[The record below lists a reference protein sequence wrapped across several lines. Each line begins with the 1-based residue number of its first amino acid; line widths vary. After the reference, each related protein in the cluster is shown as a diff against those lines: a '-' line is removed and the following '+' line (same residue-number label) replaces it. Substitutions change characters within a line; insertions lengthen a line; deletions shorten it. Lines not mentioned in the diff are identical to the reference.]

1 MLKEVEQ
8 FLLETIKEDE
18 ENNKKN
24 INVSDKEKKIT
35 FAVAY
40 SGGIDSQVLLNIAY
54 KLKDKLNYNLIAI
67 HVNYN
72 LRGEESIGDE
82 MFARDTAKNYNID
95 IYVKQ
100 ILKGSYNNKNTQL
113 EARKDRY
120 LFFKELYNKKIYD
133 YLLIAHNKDDLTET
147 IIYRMVKGSGT
158 NIYKALS
165 KKRKYVLR
173 PILNFYR
180 KDIENYAKE
189 NNLSH
194 REDSSNKTNK
204 YSRNKLRNV
213 IIPMLEE
220 INLQA
225 KNNIIKFAY
234 RVYEESNILRKKVN
248 KTYKKIEIGRNKI
261 NIKNIKN
268 KLLLK
273 KIIIKF
279 LFKNNI
285 EITEKRLLEILKI
298 IYSKKPN
305 IVLRLDDY
313 NLAKSYY
320 MLEIVK
326 TNNINIDSITI
337 YNDGV
342 YNFAGKTI
350 SIKTVL
356 NKDID
361 YKKNIYINKT
371 FPLTIRKRKEGDFLY
386 SYPNGNK
393 KYLRKIL
400 IDLKV
405 PTKERDLIPI
415 IESENEIAAIYLN
428 PYGINRVSKNYALKN
443 NNDYALEIDF
453 FNIFEN

>member
-40 SGGIDSQVLLNIAY
+40 SGGIDSQILLNIAY
-54 KLKDKLNYNLIAI
+54 KLKDKLNYNLVAI

-72 LRGEESIGDE
+72 LRGEESTNDE
-82 MFARDTAKNYNID
+82 MFARETAKNYNID

-100 ILKGSYNNKNTQL
+100 IEKGSYNNKNTQL

-120 LFFKELYNKKIYD
+120 LFFKELYDKKIYD
-133 YLLIAHNKDDLTET
+133 YLLIAHNKDDLAET
-147 IIYRMVKGSGT
+147 IIYRMIKGSGT

-248 KTYKKIEIGRNKI
+248 KTYKNIEISRNKI

-313 NLAKSYY
+313 NLAKSYCL
-320 MLEIVK
+320 LEIVK
-326 TNNINIDSITI
+326 TNNINTDSITV

-350 SIKTVL
+350 NIKTVL

-361 YKKNIYINKT
+361 YKKNIYIKKT
-371 FPLTIRKRKEGDFLY
+371 FPIVIRKRKEGDFLY

-393 KYLRKIL
+393 KYLRNIL

-405 PTKERDLIPI
+405 PSKDRDLIPI

-443 NNDYALEIDF
+443 NDDYALEIDF
-453 FNIFEN
+453 F

>member
-100 ILKGSYNNKNTQL
+100 IEKGSYNNKNTQL

-248 KTYKKIEIGRNKI
+248 KTYKKIEICRNKI

-313 NLAKSYY
+313 NLSKSYCL
-320 MLEIVK
+320 LEIVK
-326 TNNINIDSITI
+326 TNDINTDSITV

-361 YKKNIYINKT
+361 YKKNIYIKKT
-371 FPLTIRKRKEGDFLY
+371 FPIVIRKRKEGDFLY

-393 KYLRKIL
+393 KYLRNIL

-405 PTKERDLIPI
+405 PFKDRDLIPI

-443 NNDYALEIDF
+443 NNDYALEILI
-453 FNIFEN
+453 N

>member
-1 MLKEVEQ
+1 M
-8 FLLETIKEDE
+8 
-18 ENNKKN
+18 
-24 INVSDKEKKIT
+24 
-35 FAVAY
+35 
-40 SGGIDSQVLLNIAY
+40 
-54 KLKDKLNYNLIAI
+54 
-67 HVNYN
+67 
-72 LRGEESIGDE
+72 
-82 MFARDTAKNYNID
+82 
-95 IYVKQ
+95 
-100 ILKGSYNNKNTQL
+100 
-113 EARKDRY
+113 
-120 LFFKELYNKKIYD
+120 
-133 YLLIAHNKDDLTET
+133 LIAHNKDDLTET
-147 IIYRMVKGSGT
+147 IIYRMIKGSGT

-194 REDSSNKTNK
+194 REDSSNKINK

-225 KNNIIKFAY
+225 KSNIIKFAY

-248 KTYKKIEIGRNKI
+248 KTYKNIEISRNKI

-305 IVLRLDDY
+305 IALRLDDY
-313 NLAKSYY
+313 NLTKSYCL
-320 MLEIVK
+320 LEIVK
-326 TNNINIDSITI
+326 TNNINTDSITV

-350 SIKTVL
+350 TIKTVL

-393 KYLRKIL
+393 KYLRNIL

-405 PTKERDLIPI
+405 PSKERDLIPI
-415 IESENEIAAIYLN
+415 IESENEIAAIYLE

-443 NNDYALEIDF
+443 SDDYALEIKF
-453 FNIFEN
+453 F

>member
-1 MLKEVEQ
+1 MLKEVEK
-8 FLLETIKEDE
+8 FLLETIKE

-24 INVSDKEKKIT
+24 INVSDKKEKLT

-100 ILKGSYNNKNTQL
+100 IEKGSYNNKNIQL

-147 IIYRMVKGSGT
+147 IIYRMIKGSGT

-248 KTYKKIEIGRNKI
+248 KTYKNIEISRNKI

-305 IVLRLDDY
+305 IALRLDDY
-313 NLAKSYY
+313 NLTKSYCL
-320 MLEIVK
+320 LEIVK
-326 TNNINIDSITI
+326 DNDINADSITI

-342 YNFAGKTI
+342 YNFADKTI
-350 SIKTVL
+350 KIKTVL
-356 NKDID
+356 NKNID
-361 YKKNIYINKT
+361 YKKNIYIKKT
-371 FPLTIRKRKEGDFLY
+371 FPIVIRKRKEGDFLY
-386 SYPNGNK
+386 SYPNGEK

-415 IESENEIAAIYLN
+415 IESENEVAAIYLE
-428 PYGINRVSKNYALKN
+428 PYGINRISKNYALN
-443 NNDYALEIDF
+443 NSDNYALEIE
-453 FNIFEN
+453 IF

>member
-8 FLLETIKEDE
+8 FLLETIKENE

-24 INVSDKEKKIT
+24 ISNSSSNKKEKLT

-67 HVNYN
+67 HINYN

-100 ILKGSYNNKNTQL
+100 IEKGSYNNKNTQL

-147 IIYRMVKGSGT
+147 IIYRMIKGSGT

-180 KDIENYAKE
+180 KDIEEYAKE
-189 NNLSH
+189 NSLSH

-248 KTYKKIEIGRNKI
+248 KTYKKIEISRNKI

-268 KLLLK
+268 KLVLK

-305 IVLRLDDY
+305 IILRLDDY
-313 NLAKSYY
+313 NLAKSYCL
-320 MLEIVK
+320 LEIVK
-326 TNNINIDSITI
+326 TNDINTDSITV

-350 SIKTVL
+350 TIKTVL

-393 KYLRKIL
+393 KYLRNIL

-405 PTKERDLIPI
+405 PSKERDLIPI
-415 IESENEIAAIYLN
+415 IESENEIAAIYLE

-443 NNDYALEIDF
+443 NDDYALEILI
-453 FNIFEN
+453 N

>member
-8 FLLETIKEDE
+8 FLLETIKENE

-24 INVSDKEKKIT
+24 ISYNKEEKKLT

-40 SGGIDSQVLLNIAY
+40 SGGIDSNVLLNIAY

-100 ILKGSYNNKNTQL
+100 IEKGSYNNKNTQL

-147 IIYRMVKGSGT
+147 IIYRMIKGSGT

-248 KTYKKIEIGRNKI
+248 KTYKKIEISRNKI

-268 KLLLK
+268 KLVLK

-305 IVLRLDDY
+305 IALRLDDY
-313 NLAKSYY
+313 NFVKSYD

-326 TNNINIDSITI
+326 TNNINTDSITV

-350 SIKTVL
+350 NIKTVL

-361 YKKNIYINKT
+361 YKKNIYIKKT
-371 FPLTIRKRKEGDFLY
+371 FPIVIRKRKEGDFLY
-386 SYPNGNK
+386 SYPNGDK

-400 IDLKV
+400 IDLKI
-405 PTKERDLIPI
+405 PFKERDLIPI
-415 IESENEIAAIYLN
+415 IESENEIAAVYLN
-428 PYGINRVSKNYALKN
+428 PYGINRTSKNYALN
-443 NNDYALEIDF
+443 NSDEYALEIDF
-453 FNIFEN
+453 F

>member
-8 FLLETIKEDE
+8 FLLEAIK

-24 INVSDKEKKIT
+24 INVSDKKEKLT

-54 KLKDKLNYNLIAI
+54 KLKDKLNYNLVAI

-100 ILKGSYNNKNTQL
+100 IEKGSYNNKNTQL

-147 IIYRMVKGSGT
+147 IIYRMIKGSGT

-165 KKRKYVLR
+165 QKRKYVLR

-180 KDIENYAKE
+180 KNIENYAKE

-248 KTYKKIEIGRNKI
+248 KTYKKIEISRNKI

-305 IVLRLDDY
+305 IILRLDDY
-313 NLAKSYY
+313 NLAKSYD

-326 TNNINIDSITI
+326 TNDINTDSITI

-361 YKKNIYINKT
+361 YKKNIYIKKT

-386 SYPNGNK
+386 SYPNGDK

-405 PTKERDLIPI
+405 PSKERDLIPI
-415 IESENEIAAIYLN
+415 IESENEIAAIYLE

-443 NNDYALEIDF
+443 NDDYALEILI
-453 FNIFEN
+453 N

>member
-8 FLLETIKEDE
+8 FLLETIKE

-24 INVSDKEKKIT
+24 ISSNKEEKKLT

-40 SGGIDSQVLLNIAY
+40 SGGIDSNVLLNIAY

-67 HVNYN
+67 HINYN

-100 ILKGSYNNKNTQL
+100 IEKGSYNNKNIQL

-147 IIYRMVKGSGT
+147 IIYRMIKGSGT

-194 REDSSNKTNK
+194 REDSSNKINK

-248 KTYKKIEIGRNKI
+248 KTYKNIEISRNKI

-305 IVLRLDDY
+305 IALRLDDY
-313 NLAKSYY
+313 NLTKSYCL
-320 MLEIVK
+320 LEIVK
-326 TNNINIDSITI
+326 TNNINTDSITV

-350 SIKTVL
+350 KIKTVL
-356 NKDID
+356 NKNID
-361 YKKNIYINKT
+361 YKKNIYIKKT
-371 FPLTIRKRKEGDFLY
+371 FPIVIRKRKEGDFLY
-386 SYPNGNK
+386 SYPNGDK

-405 PTKERDLIPI
+405 PFKERDLIPI
-415 IESENEIAAIYLN
+415 IESENEAAAIYLE
-428 PYGINRVSKNYALKN
+428 PYGINRISKNYALKN
-443 NNDYALEIDF
+443 NDEYALEIE
-453 FNIFEN
+453 IF

>member
-100 ILKGSYNNKNTQL
+100 IEKGSYNNKNTQL

-120 LFFKELYNKKIYD
+120 LFFKELYDKKIYD

-248 KTYKKIEIGRNKI
+248 KTYKKIEISRNKI

-326 TNNINIDSITI
+326 TNDINTDSITI

-342 YNFAGKTI
+342 YNFAGKNI
-350 SIKTVL
+350 KIKTVL

-361 YKKNIYINKT
+361 YKKNIYIKKT
-371 FPLTIRKRKEGDFLY
+371 FPIVIRKRKEGDFLY
-386 SYPNGNK
+386 SYPNGDK

-405 PTKERDLIPI
+405 HSKERDLIPI
-415 IESENEIAAIYLN
+415 IESENEIAAIYLE

-443 NNDYALEIDF
+443 NNDYALEILI
-453 FNIFEN
+453 N

>member
-54 KLKDKLNYNLIAI
+54 KLKDKLNYNLVAI

-100 ILKGSYNNKNTQL
+100 IEKGSYNNKNIQL

-147 IIYRMVKGSGT
+147 IIYRMIKGSGT

-180 KDIENYAKE
+180 KDIEEYAKQ

-220 INLQA
+220 INSQA

-248 KTYKKIEIGRNKI
+248 KTYKNIEISRNKI

-268 KLLLK
+268 KLVLK

-279 LFKNNI
+279 LFKNSI

-305 IVLRLDDY
+305 ILLRLDDY

-326 TNNINIDSITI
+326 TNDINTDSITI

-342 YNFAGKTI
+342 YNFAGRTI
-350 SIKTVL
+350 NIKTVL

-361 YKKNIYINKT
+361 YKKNIYIKKT

-386 SYPNGNK
+386 SYPNGDK
-393 KYLRKIL
+393 KYLRNIL

-405 PTKERDLIPI
+405 PSKDRDLIPI
-415 IESENEIAAIYLN
+415 IESENEIAAVYLE
-428 PYGINRVSKNYALKN
+428 PYGINRVSRNYTLKKS
-443 NNDYALEIDF
+443 DEYAIEIF
-453 FNIFEN
+453 

>member
-40 SGGIDSQVLLNIAY
+40 SGGIDSQILLNIAY
-54 KLKDKLNYNLIAI
+54 KLKDKLNYNLVAI

-72 LRGEESIGDE
+72 LRGEESTNDE
-82 MFARDTAKNYNID
+82 MFARETAKNYNID

-100 ILKGSYNNKNTQL
+100 IEKGSYNNKNTQL

-120 LFFKELYNKKIYD
+120 LFFKELYDKKIYD
-133 YLLIAHNKDDLTET
+133 YLLIAHNKDDLAET
-147 IIYRMVKGSGT
+147 IIYRMIKGSGT

-305 IVLRLDDY
+305 IALRFDDY
-313 NLAKSYY
+313 NLTKSYCL
-320 MLEIVK
+320 LEIVK
-326 TNNINIDSITI
+326 DNDINADSITV

-350 SIKTVL
+350 NIKTVL

-361 YKKNIYINKT
+361 YKKNIYIKKT
-371 FPLTIRKRKEGDFLY
+371 FPIVIRKRKEGDFLY
-386 SYPNGNK
+386 SYPNGDK

-405 PTKERDLIPI
+405 PFKDRDLIPI

-443 NNDYALEIDF
+443 NDDYALEIDF
-453 FNIFEN
+453 F

>member
-8 FLLETIKEDE
+8 FLLETIKENE

-24 INVSDKEKKIT
+24 LSNGIFNKERKIT

-40 SGGIDSQVLLNIAY
+40 SGGIDSQILLNIAY
-54 KLKDKLNYNLIAI
+54 KLKDKLNYNLVAI

-72 LRGEESIGDE
+72 LRGEESTNDE
-82 MFARDTAKNYNID
+82 MFARETAKNYNID

-100 ILKGSYNNKNTQL
+100 IEKGSYNNKNTQL

-120 LFFKELYNKKIYD
+120 LFFKELYDKKIYD
-133 YLLIAHNKDDLTET
+133 YLLIAHNKDDLAET
-147 IIYRMVKGSGT
+147 IIYRMIKGSGT

-180 KDIENYAKE
+180 KDIEEYAKE
-189 NNLSH
+189 NNISH

-248 KTYKKIEIGRNKI
+248 KTYKKIEINRNKI

-279 LFKNNI
+279 LFKNSI

-313 NLAKSYY
+313 NLTKSYCI
-320 MLEIVK
+320 LEIIK
-326 TNNINIDSITI
+326 IKNINTDSITV

-350 SIKTVL
+350 TIKTVL

-361 YKKNIYINKT
+361 YKKNIYIKKT

-386 SYPNGNK
+386 SYPNGEK

-415 IESENEIAAIYLN
+415 IESENEIAAVYLN
-428 PYGINRVSKNYALKN
+428 PYGINRTSKNYALKDSD
-443 NNDYALEIDF
+443 DYALEILI
-453 FNIFEN
+453 N

>member
-8 FLLETIKEDE
+8 FLLETIKENE

-24 INVSDKEKKIT
+24 LSNGIFNKERKIT

-40 SGGIDSQVLLNIAY
+40 SAGIDSQILLNIAY
-54 KLKDKLNYNLIAI
+54 KLKDKLNYNLVAI

-72 LRGEESIGDE
+72 LRGEESTNDE
-82 MFARDTAKNYNID
+82 MFARETAKNYNID

-100 ILKGSYNNKNTQL
+100 IEKGSYNNKNTQL

-120 LFFKELYNKKIYD
+120 LFFKELYDKKIYD
-133 YLLIAHNKDDLTET
+133 YLLIAHNKDDLAET
-147 IIYRMVKGSGT
+147 IIYRMIKGSGT

-180 KDIENYAKE
+180 KDIEEYAKE

-213 IIPMLEE
+213 IIPMLED

-248 KTYKKIEIGRNKI
+248 KTYKNIEISRNKI

-279 LFKNNI
+279 LFKNSI

-305 IVLRLDDY
+305 IVLRFDDY
-313 NLAKSYY
+313 NLVKSYCI
-320 MLEIVK
+320 LEIVK
-326 TNNINIDSITI
+326 TNNINTSSII
-337 YNDGV
+337 VYNDGV

-350 SIKTVL
+350 TIKTVL

-361 YKKNIYINKT
+361 YKKNIYIKKT

-386 SYPNGNK
+386 SYPNGEK

-415 IESENEIAAIYLN
+415 IESENEIAAIYLT
-428 PYGINRVSKNYALKN
+428 PYGINRVSKNYALKDSD
-443 NNDYALEIDF
+443 DYALEILI
-453 FNIFEN
+453 N

>member
-24 INVSDKEKKIT
+24 INVSDKKEKLT

-95 IYVKQ
+95 IYVKH
-100 ILKGSYNNKNTQL
+100 IEKGSYNNKNTQL

-120 LFFKELYNKKIYD
+120 SFFKELYNKKIYD

-147 IIYRMVKGSGT
+147 IIYRMIKGSGT

-180 KDIENYAKE
+180 KDIDDYAKE
-189 NNLSH
+189 NSLSH

-248 KTYKKIEIGRNKI
+248 KTYKNIEISRNKI

-268 KLLLK
+268 KLVLK

-326 TNNINIDSITI
+326 TNDINTDSITV

-350 SIKTVL
+350 NIKTVL

-361 YKKNIYINKT
+361 YKKNIYIKKT
-371 FPLTIRKRKEGDFLY
+371 FPIVIRKRKEGDFLY

-393 KYLRKIL
+393 KYLRNIL

-405 PTKERDLIPI
+405 PSKDRDLIPI

-443 NNDYALEIDF
+443 NDDYALEIDF
-453 FNIFEN
+453 F

>member
-8 FLLETIKEDE
+8 FLLEAIKENE

-24 INVSDKEKKIT
+24 INVSDKKEKLT

-100 ILKGSYNNKNTQL
+100 IEKGSYNNKNTQL
-113 EARKDRY
+113 EARRDRY

-147 IIYRMVKGSGT
+147 IIYRMIKGSGT

-180 KDIENYAKE
+180 KDIEEYAKQ
-189 NNLSH
+189 NNLFH

-220 INLQA
+220 INSQA

-248 KTYKKIEIGRNKI
+248 KTYKNIEISRNKI

-305 IVLRLDDY
+305 IALRLDDY
-313 NLAKSYY
+313 NLTKSYCL
-320 MLEIVK
+320 LEIVK
-326 TNNINIDSITI
+326 DNDINTDSITV

-342 YNFAGKTI
+342 YNFADKTI
-350 SIKTVL
+350 KVKTVL
-356 NKDID
+356 NKNID
-361 YKKNIYINKT
+361 YKKNIYIKKT
-371 FPLTIRKRKEGDFLY
+371 FPIVIRKRKEGDFLY
-386 SYPNGNK
+386 SYPNGDK

-405 PTKERDLIPI
+405 PFKERDLIPI
-415 IESENEIAAIYLN
+415 IESENEAAAIYLE
-428 PYGINRVSKNYALKN
+428 PYGINRISKNYALN
-443 NNDYALEIDF
+443 NSDNYALEIE
-453 FNIFEN
+453 IF

>member
-8 FLLETIKEDE
+8 FLLETIKENE

-24 INVSDKEKKIT
+24 ISYNKEEKKLT

-54 KLKDKLNYNLIAI
+54 KLKDKLNYNLVAI

-100 ILKGSYNNKNTQL
+100 IEKGSYNNKNTQL

-120 LFFKELYNKKIYD
+120 SFFKELYNKKIYD

-147 IIYRMVKGSGT
+147 IIYRMIKGSGT

-180 KDIENYAKE
+180 KDIDDYAKE
-189 NNLSH
+189 NSLSH

-248 KTYKKIEIGRNKI
+248 KTYKNIEISRNKI

-279 LFKNNI
+279 LFKNSI

-305 IVLRLDDY
+305 IILRLDDY
-313 NLAKSYY
+313 NLTKSYY

-326 TNNINIDSITI
+326 TNDINADSITI

-350 SIKTVL
+350 KIKTVL

-361 YKKNIYINKT
+361 YKKNIYIKKT
-371 FPLTIRKRKEGDFLY
+371 FPIVIRKRKEGDFLY

-393 KYLRKIL
+393 KYLRNIL

-415 IESENEIAAIYLN
+415 IESENEIAAVYLN
-428 PYGINRVSKNYALKN
+428 PYGINRTSKNYALN
-443 NNDYALEIDF
+443 NSDEYALEIDF
-453 FNIFEN
+453 F

>member
-8 FLLETIKEDE
+8 FLLETIKENE

-24 INVSDKEKKIT
+24 LSNGIFNKERKIT

-40 SGGIDSQVLLNIAY
+40 SGGIDSQILLNIAY
-54 KLKDKLNYNLIAI
+54 KLKDKLNYNLVAI

-72 LRGEESIGDE
+72 LRGEESTNDE
-82 MFARDTAKNYNID
+82 MFARETAKNYNID

-100 ILKGSYNNKNTQL
+100 IEKGSYNNKNTQL

-120 LFFKELYNKKIYD
+120 LFFKELYDKKIYD
-133 YLLIAHNKDDLTET
+133 YLLIAHNKDDLAET
-147 IIYRMVKGSGT
+147 IIYRMIKGSGT

-180 KDIENYAKE
+180 KDIEEYAKE

-213 IIPMLEE
+213 IIPMLED

-305 IVLRLDDY
+305 IALRLDDY
-313 NLAKSYY
+313 NLTKSYCL
-320 MLEIVK
+320 LEIVK
-326 TNNINIDSITI
+326 DNDINADSITV

-350 SIKTVL
+350 NIKTVL

-361 YKKNIYINKT
+361 YKKNIYIKKT
-371 FPLTIRKRKEGDFLY
+371 FPIVIRKRKEGDFLY
-386 SYPNGNK
+386 SYPNGDK

-405 PTKERDLIPI
+405 PFKDRDLIPI

-443 NNDYALEIDF
+443 NDDYALEIDF
-453 FNIFEN
+453 F

>member
-1 MLKEVEQ
+1 MDFAEG
-8 FLLETIKEDE
+8 FL
-18 ENNKKN
+18 
-24 INVSDKEKKIT
+24 
-35 FAVAY
+35 F
-40 SGGIDSQVLLNIAY
+40 
-54 KLKDKLNYNLIAI
+54 
-67 HVNYN
+67 
-72 LRGEESIGDE
+72 SI
-82 MFARDTAKNYNID
+82 
-95 IYVKQ
+95 
-100 ILKGSYNNKNTQL
+100 
-113 EARKDRY
+113 
-120 LFFKELYNKKIYD
+120 KELYNKKIYN

-147 IIYRMVKGSGT
+147 IIYRMIKGSGT

-180 KDIENYAKE
+180 KDIEEYAKE
-189 NNLSH
+189 NSLSH

-248 KTYKKIEIGRNKI
+248 KTYKKIEISRNKI

-268 KLLLK
+268 KLVLK

-305 IVLRLDDY
+305 IILRLDDY
-313 NLAKSYY
+313 NLAKSYCL
-320 MLEIVK
+320 LEIVK
-326 TNNINIDSITI
+326 TNDINTDSITV

-350 SIKTVL
+350 TIKTVL

-361 YKKNIYINKT
+361 YKKNIYI
-371 FPLTIRKRKEGDFLY
+371 
-386 SYPNGNK
+386 
-393 KYLRKIL
+393 
-400 IDLKV
+400 
-405 PTKERDLIPI
+405 
-415 IESENEIAAIYLN
+415 
-428 PYGINRVSKNYALKN
+428 
-443 NNDYALEIDF
+443 
-453 FNIFEN
+453 

>member
-1 MLKEVEQ
+1 MLREVES
-8 FLLETIKEDE
+8 FLSNNLV
-18 ENNKKN
+18 NKK
-24 INVSDKEKKIT
+24 DKLT
-35 FAVAY
+35 LAVAY
-40 SGGIDSQVLLNIAY
+40 SAGIDSQVLLNIAY

-82 MFARDTAKNYNID
+82 MFARDTAQNYNID

-100 ILKGSYNNKNTQL
+100 IEKGKYNNKNTQL
-113 EARKDRY
+113 EARRDRY

-147 IIYRMVKGSGT
+147 IIYRMIKGSGT

-180 KDIENYAKE
+180 KDIEEYAKQ

-220 INLQA
+220 INSQA

-248 KTYKKIEIGRNKI
+248 KTYKKIEISRNKI

-305 IVLRLDDY
+305 IALRLDDY
-313 NLAKSYY
+313 NLTKSYCL
-320 MLEIVK
+320 LEIVK
-326 TNNINIDSITI
+326 DNDINADSITV

-350 SIKTVL
+350 NIKTVL

-361 YKKNIYINKT
+361 YKKNIYIKKT
-371 FPLTIRKRKEGDFLY
+371 FPIVIRKRKEGDFLY
-386 SYPNGNK
+386 SYPNGEK

-405 PTKERDLIPI
+405 PFKDRDLIPI
-415 IESENEIAAIYLN
+415 IESENEAAAIYLE
-428 PYGINRVSKNYALKN
+428 PYGINRISKNYALN
-443 NNDYALEIDF
+443 NSDNYALEIEF
-453 FNIFEN
+453 F

>member
-54 KLKDKLNYNLIAI
+54 KLKDKLNYNLVAI

-95 IYVKQ
+95 IYVKH
-100 ILKGSYNNKNTQL
+100 IEKGSYNNKNTQL

-305 IVLRLDDY
+305 IALRLDDY
-313 NLAKSYY
+313 NLTKSYCL
-320 MLEIVK
+320 LEIVK
-326 TNNINIDSITI
+326 DNDINADSITV

-350 SIKTVL
+350 NIKTVL

-361 YKKNIYINKT
+361 YKKNIYIKKT
-371 FPLTIRKRKEGDFLY
+371 FPIVIRKRKEGDFLY
-386 SYPNGNK
+386 SYPNGDK

-405 PTKERDLIPI
+405 PFKDRDLIPI

-443 NNDYALEIDF
+443 NDDYALEIDF
-453 FNIFEN
+453 F

>member
-8 FLLETIKEDE
+8 FLLETIKENE

-24 INVSDKEKKIT
+24 LSNGIFNKERKIT

-40 SGGIDSQVLLNIAY
+40 SGGIDSQILLNIAY
-54 KLKDKLNYNLIAI
+54 KLKDKLNYNLVAI

-72 LRGEESIGDE
+72 LRGEESTNDE
-82 MFARDTAKNYNID
+82 MFARETAKNYNID

-100 ILKGSYNNKNTQL
+100 IEKGSYNNKNTQL

-120 LFFKELYNKKIYD
+120 LFFKELYDKKIYD
-133 YLLIAHNKDDLTET
+133 YLLIAHNKDDLAET
-147 IIYRMVKGSGT
+147 IIYRMIKGSGT

-313 NLAKSYY
+313 NLTKSYCL
-320 MLEIVK
+320 LEIIK
-326 TNNINIDSITI
+326 TNNINTDSITV

-350 SIKTVL
+350 NIKTVL

-361 YKKNIYINKT
+361 YKKNIYIKKT
-371 FPLTIRKRKEGDFLY
+371 FPIVIRKRKEGDFLY

-393 KYLRKIL
+393 KYLRNIL

-405 PTKERDLIPI
+405 PSKDRDLIPI
-415 IESENEIAAIYLN
+415 IESENEVAAIYLN
-428 PYGINRVSKNYALKN
+428 PYGINKVSKNYALKN
-443 NNDYALEIDF
+443 SDDYALEIKF
-453 FNIFEN
+453 F

>member
-95 IYVKQ
+95 IYVKH
-100 ILKGSYNNKNTQL
+100 IEKGSYNNKNTQL

-120 LFFKELYNKKIYD
+120 SFFKELYNKKIYD

-147 IIYRMVKGSGT
+147 IIYRMIKGSGT

-248 KTYKKIEIGRNKI
+248 KTYKNIEISRNKI

-305 IVLRLDDY
+305 IILRLDDY
-313 NLAKSYY
+313 NLTKSYCL
-320 MLEIVK
+320 LEIVK
-326 TNNINIDSITI
+326 DNDINADSITV

-350 SIKTVL
+350 NIKTVL

-361 YKKNIYINKT
+361 YKKNIYIKKT
-371 FPLTIRKRKEGDFLY
+371 FPIVIRKRKEGDFLY
-386 SYPNGNK
+386 SYPNGDK

-405 PTKERDLIPI
+405 PFKDRDLIPI

-443 NNDYALEIDF
+443 NDDYALEIDF
-453 FNIFEN
+453 F

>member
-1 MLKEVEQ
+1 MLREVES
-8 FLLETIKEDE
+8 FLSSNLV
-18 ENNKKN
+18 NKK
-24 INVSDKEKKIT
+24 DKLT
-35 FAVAY
+35 LAVAY
-40 SGGIDSQVLLNIAY
+40 SAGIDSQVLLNIAY

-82 MFARDTAKNYNID
+82 MFARDTAQNYNID

-100 ILKGSYNNKNTQL
+100 IEKGKYNNKNTQL
-113 EARKDRY
+113 EARRDRY

-147 IIYRMVKGSGT
+147 IIYRMIKGSGT

-180 KDIENYAKE
+180 KDIEEYAKQ

-220 INLQA
+220 INSQA

-248 KTYKKIEIGRNKI
+248 KTYKKIEISRNKI

-268 KLLLK
+268 ELLLK

-305 IVLRLDDY
+305 IALRLDDY
-313 NLAKSYY
+313 NLAKSYCL
-320 MLEIVK
+320 LEIVK
-326 TNNINIDSITI
+326 DNDINADSITV

-350 SIKTVL
+350 NIKTVL

-361 YKKNIYINKT
+361 YKKNIYIKKT
-371 FPLTIRKRKEGDFLY
+371 FPIVIRKRKEGDFLY
-386 SYPNGNK
+386 SYPNGEK

-405 PTKERDLIPI
+405 PFKDRDLIPI
-415 IESENEIAAIYLN
+415 IESENEAAAIYLE
-428 PYGINRVSKNYALKN
+428 PYGINRISKNYALN
-443 NNDYALEIDF
+443 NSDEYALEIE
-453 FNIFEN
+453 IF

>member
-24 INVSDKEKKIT
+24 INVSDKKEKLT

-95 IYVKQ
+95 IYVKH
-100 ILKGSYNNKNTQL
+100 IEKGSYNNKNTQL

-248 KTYKKIEIGRNKI
+248 KTYKKIEISRNKI

-305 IVLRLDDY
+305 IALRLDDY
-313 NLAKSYY
+313 NLTKSYCL
-320 MLEIVK
+320 LEIVK
-326 TNNINIDSITI
+326 DNDINTDSITV

-350 SIKTVL
+350 NIKTVL

-361 YKKNIYINKT
+361 YKKNIYIKKT
-371 FPLTIRKRKEGDFLY
+371 FPIVIRKRKEGDFLY
-386 SYPNGNK
+386 SYPNGEK

-405 PTKERDLIPI
+405 PFKDRDLIPI

-443 NNDYALEIDF
+443 NNDYALEILI
-453 FNIFEN
+453 N

>member
-8 FLLETIKEDE
+8 FLLETIKEE

-24 INVSDKEKKIT
+24 ISYNKEEKKLT

-67 HVNYN
+67 HINYN
-72 LRGEESIGDE
+72 LRGEESTNDE

-100 ILKGSYNNKNTQL
+100 IEKGSYNNKNTQL

-120 LFFKELYNKKIYD
+120 LFFKELYDKKIYD

-147 IIYRMVKGSGT
+147 IIYRMIKGSGT

-248 KTYKKIEIGRNKI
+248 KTYKKIEISRNKI

-268 KLLLK
+268 KLVLK

-305 IVLRLDDY
+305 IALRLDDY
-313 NLAKSYY
+313 NFVKSYD

-326 TNNINIDSITI
+326 TNNINTDSITV

-350 SIKTVL
+350 NIKTVL

-361 YKKNIYINKT
+361 YKKNIYIKKT
-371 FPLTIRKRKEGDFLY
+371 FPIVIRKRKEGDFLY
-386 SYPNGNK
+386 SYPNGDK
-393 KYLRKIL
+393 KYLRNIL

-405 PTKERDLIPI
+405 PSKDRDLIPI
-415 IESENEIAAIYLN
+415 IESENEIAAIYLE
-428 PYGINRVSKNYALKN
+428 PYGINRVSRNYTLKKS
-443 NNDYALEIDF
+443 DEYAIEIF
-453 FNIFEN
+453 

>member
-8 FLLETIKEDE
+8 FLLETIKENE

-24 INVSDKEKKIT
+24 ISYNKEEKKLT

-40 SGGIDSQVLLNIAY
+40 SGGIDSNVLLNIAY

-100 ILKGSYNNKNTQL
+100 IEKGSYNNKNTQL

-147 IIYRMVKGSGT
+147 IIYRMIKGSGT

-248 KTYKKIEIGRNKI
+248 KTYKKIEISRNKI

-268 KLLLK
+268 KLVLK

-305 IVLRLDDY
+305 IALRLDDY
-313 NLAKSYY
+313 NFVKSYD

-326 TNNINIDSITI
+326 TNNINTDSITV

-350 SIKTVL
+350 NIKTVL

-361 YKKNIYINKT
+361 YKKNIYIKKT
-371 FPLTIRKRKEGDFLY
+371 FPIVIRKRKEGDFLY
-386 SYPNGNK
+386 SYPNGDK

-400 IDLKV
+400 IDLKI
-405 PTKERDLIPI
+405 PFKERDLIPI
-415 IESENEIAAIYLN
+415 IESENEIAAIYLE
-428 PYGINRVSKNYALKN
+428 PYGINRVSKNYALN
-443 NNDYALEIDF
+443 NSDEYAIEIE
-453 FNIFEN
+453 IF